1 MLRLLC
7 SWCDQLTGWPVRRI
21 EALVIDGRAS
31 VCGSGP
37 SSVGQPRLW
46 RTIAIVALPSTTCSG
61 TALQCVQVNTAA
73 TVSVCIGSPKQ
84 HHAAAPDLVRFH
96 KFDGFPSLNLRGDR
110 RA

>member
-1 MLRLLC
+1 
-7 SWCDQLTGWPVRRI
+7 VRVWAI
-21 EALVIDGRAS
+21 
-31 VCGSGP
+31 
-37 SSVGQPRLW
+37 SVGQPRLW

-96 KFDGFPSLNLRGDR
+96 KFDGFPSLKLRGDR